1 MSRKV
6 FLQSMYNMLC
16 QSLKKKKL
24 YIFHL
29 YRLISCL
36 SPLDE
41 GNLEKQHKMCY
52 QRCSES
58 FSAIRWVDCIKFF
71 NQINWDDGLTGV
83 NAFIVEL
90 EISERYIWQKDQVP
104 TTDSKTETL

>member
-1 MSRKV
+1 
-6 FLQSMYNMLC
+6 MYNMLC
-16 QSLKKKKL
+16 QSAVPSWVFNL

-29 YRLISCL
+29 YGLISCL

-41 GNLEKQHKMCY
+41 GNLEKKHEMSY

-58 FSAIRWVDCIKFF
+58 FSAADGLIVL

-83 NAFIVEL
+83 NAFIVEVEV
-90 EISERYIWQKDQVP
+90 EISGRYIWQKGQVP
-104 TTDSKTETL
+104 TTG